1 MGLKF
6 NTRRELNLPCRFNG
20 AYKFINAENFS
31 GGGRLPFYGGFDG
44 KSSIPDGSIH
54 PQSYVMPQKPGNM
67 ASRTDAFITLA
78 KLDANLIPAYN
89 LLFSSSSSISITNAQ
104 LDQIVAML
112 VNAGLTLTSVQA
124 ILSGAA
130 NGTMS
135 ASGSIT
141 VTNAQC
147 GAIIDLLAQGNC
159 SMTPNMFLSAVA
171 TMESDMST
179 STGNVVTPTQIAEEV
194 FDNQDVETGYT
205 LRKSLRLMLSALS
218 GKISGAGTPT
228 VTIRNVTDTK
238 DRIVA
243 GVDVDGNRTSI
254 TTDVD

>member
-6 NTRRELNLPCRFNG
+6 NTRREFSLPCRFFG
-20 AYKFINAENFS
+20 AHRFQGGRII
-31 GGGRLPFYGGFDG
+31 GGGRNIFAGGF
-44 KSSIPDGSIH
+44 SEVSAIPDGSIH
-54 PQSYVMPQKPGNM
+54 PQSWIMPQKPGNM

-159 SMTPNMFLSAVA
+159 SITPNMFLSALANMECEIGGA
-171 TMESDMST
+171 TPLSPEGLAKAVWDENILDHLNAG
-179 STGNVVTPTQIAEEV
+179 STG
-194 FDNQDVETGYT
+194 
-205 LRKSLRLMLSALS
+205 KALS
-218 GKISGAGTPT
+218 DAGSAGNPWSAPLVGNNTPGTFGWFTQKILT
-228 VTIRNVTDTK
+228 VAK
-238 DRIVA
+238 FL
-243 GVDVDGNRTSI
+243 GLK
-254 TTDVD
+254 

>member
-6 NTRRELNLPCRFNG
+6 NTRREFNLPCRFNG

-31 GGGRLPFYGGFDG
+31 GGGRLPFYGGFES

-78 KLDANLIPAYN
+78 KLDATLIPAYN

-104 LDQIVAML
+104 LDQIVGML

-130 NGTMS
+130 NGTMN
-135 ASGSIT
+135 ASGSMTI
-141 VTNAQC
+141 TNAQC

-159 SMTPNMFLSAVA
+159 SITPNMFLSALASMECEIGGA
-171 TMESDMST
+171 TPLSPEGLAKAVWDENILNHLNAG
-179 STGNVVTPTQIAEEV
+179 STG
-194 FDNQDVETGYT
+194 
-205 LRKSLRLMLSALS
+205 KALS
-218 GKISGAGTPT
+218 DAGSAGNPWSAPLAGNNTPNTFGWFVQKILT
-228 VTIRNVTDTK
+228 VTK
-238 DRIVA
+238 FL
-243 GVDVDGNRTSI
+243 GLK
-254 TTDVD
+254 

>member
-6 NTRRELNLPCRFNG
+6 NTRREFNLPCRFFG
-20 AYKFINAENFS
+20 AYRHQGGRII
-31 GGGRLPFYGGFDG
+31 GGGRNIFAGGFEG

-78 KLDANLIPAYN
+78 KFDANLIPAYN
-89 LLFSSSSSISITNAQ
+89 LLFSSSSSITITNAQ
-104 LDQIVAML
+104 LDQIVAMV
-112 VNAGLTLTSVQA
+112 VNAGLSLTTVQA

-159 SMTPNMFLSAVA
+159 SITPNMFLTALADMQCEIGGPTPLSPEGLAKAVWDENIA
-171 TMESDMST
+171 DHLNAG
-179 STGNVVTPTQIAEEV
+179 STG
-194 FDNQDVETGYT
+194 
-205 LRKSLRLMLSALS
+205 KALS
-218 GKISGAGTPT
+218 DAGSAGNPWSAPLAGNNTSGTFGWFVQKLLTVGKFIGL
-228 VTIRNVTDTK
+228 K
-238 DRIVA
+238 
-243 GVDVDGNRTSI
+243 
-254 TTDVD
+254 